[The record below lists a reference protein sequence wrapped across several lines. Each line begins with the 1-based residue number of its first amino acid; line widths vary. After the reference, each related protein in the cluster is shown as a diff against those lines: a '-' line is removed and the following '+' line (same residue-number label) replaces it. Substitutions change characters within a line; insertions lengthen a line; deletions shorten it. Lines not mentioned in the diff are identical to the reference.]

1 MIDKDPHYS
10 AVFWERAIA
19 RSLEENDLGKWSRSI
34 FDGDRPIADA
44 FLEELPNRAR
54 VLDFGSGIGRN
65 AFPLARL
72 GHDVSVCDIAETGL
86 HHVRERARSE
96 KLPVRV
102 LDYDGWTIG
111 SQDGR
116 FDGILAWSC
125 LDHVTLRHATALTR
139 ELTRVAKAGGILL
152 VSFDEDKGDDPDS
165 ESVVL
170 DDGSHQ
176 YVGGRREGMVFRP
189 YTNEEVFG
197 LFEDGWD
204 IVRFEGADTSVPR
217 RGLFV
222 RTEE

>member
-1 MIDKDPHYS
+1 VIDKDPGYS
-10 AVFWERAIA
+10 ARFWERAMR
-19 RSLEENDLGKWSRSI
+19 RSLDENDLGRWAQSV
-34 FDGDRPIADA
+34 FEGDRPIASA

-54 VLDFGSGIGRN
+54 VLDFGTGIGRN

-72 GHDVSVCDIAETGL
+72 GHDVAVCDIAEAGL
-86 HHVRERARSE
+86 HHVRERSRDEGIAIRI
-96 KLPVRV
+96 

-111 SQDGR
+111 SPDGR

-125 LDHVTLRHATALTR
+125 LDHVTLRHATALAR

-165 ESVVL
+165 ESVIL
-170 DDGSHQ
+170 EDGSHQ

-189 YTNEEVFG
+189 YTNEEILR
-197 LFEDGWD
+197 LFEAGWD
-204 IVRFEGADTSVPR
+204 VVRFEGADTSVPR

-222 RTEE
+222 RADE